1 MNGYKTLTASQTVAR
16 LKRLDYC
23 DEHRTAEIISHLGA
37 VAAASAGIAQVLI
50 DLQPLLRDIN
60 YSENGRREMQVWCDA
75 IKSMDSRGISG

>member
-1 MNGYKTLTASQTVAR
+1 MNGYKTLTASETVAR

-37 VAAASAGIAQVLI
+37 VAAASAGLAQVLM

-60 YSENGRREMQVWCDA
+60 YKANGRKEMEAWCDA
-75 IKSMDSRGISG
+75 IRSMDSRGISG